1 MKKEIKTAGAPA
13 STRSEDRRALF
24 PPLTRAEMDARG
36 WEAPDFVY
44 VCGDAYVDHPSFGC
58 AIITRVL
65 EHAGFRVAVLA
76 QPDWHTAEDF
86 RRFGRPRL
94 GFLVSAG
101 NVDSMV
107 AHYTVSRRL
116 RGMDYYSPGGKPGR
130 RPDRASIVYANRI
143 REAWGDVPIILGGL
157 EASLRRLAHYD
168 YWDGKMRRGLLLDS
182 GADLLSYGMGER
194 ALVRIAQ
201 LLDRGVPVR
210 KIRDVRG
217 TVWVGREGDKIHF
230 PCLTLPAWQEVREG
244 GQAYAA
250 SFAEQYRQSDSVRG
264 QALVEPYDGCVLV
277 QNPPM
282 PPLEG
287 RELDEVYELPY
298 QRTWH
303 PDYDSAGGVPAIAEV
318 KFSITHNRGC
328 FGACNFC
335 AIAFHQGREV
345 RARSPESVLKEAEA
359 LTRLPDFKG
368 YIHDVGGPTANFR
381 APACDKQLK
390 HGVCPNRRCLSP
402 DPCPHLK
409 VDHSEYAGLLRDIEA
424 LPGVKRV
431 FVRSGIRFDYLLYD
445 KDPSFFRQLVERH
458 VSGQLKVAPEHCS
471 DHALVLMGKPRIA
484 VYEAFR
490 RRYFDL
496 CRACGKEQYL
506 VPYLM
511 SSHPGA
517 TLRDA
522 VEMAVWLKREGLNPE
537 QVQDFYPT
545 PGTVSTV
552 MYATGIHPLTGEE
565 VYVCRDPHEKRLQR
579 ALLQYANPK
588 NAPLVREAL
597 VRAGRQDLIGYAKD
611 CLVRPEEPARGS
623 QPPRKAAGASPFETE
638 EKNARKTPRGGK
650 TPAANRAAKG
660 GSPESK
666 APVASKTK
674 KNGLSDR
681 WAADTNRAE
690 KGSSRARKAPVAS
703 PFETAD
709 KNARKTPQV
718 RKASGTKAAAR
729 KEKSGTPAAKM
740 QPRKG
745 KK

>member
-13 STRSEDRRALF
+13 SVRSEDRRALF

-116 RGMDYYSPGGKPGR
+116 RGMDYYSPGGKMGH
-130 RPDRASIVYANRI
+130 RPDRATIVYTNRI

-168 YWDGKMRRGLLLDS
+168 YWDNKMRRGLLLDS

-230 PCLTLPAWQEVREG
+230 PHLTLPAWQEVREG

-282 PPLEG
+282 PPLGG

-303 PDYDSAGGVPAIAEV
+303 PDYDSVGGVPAIAEV
-318 KFSITHNRGC
+318 KFSLTHNRGC

-345 RARSPESVLKEAEA
+345 RARSPESVLHEAEQ

-381 APACDKQLK
+381 APACDKQLQ

-409 VDHSEYAGLLRDIEA
+409 VDHSEYAKLLRDIEA

-496 CRACGKEQYL
+496 CHACGKEQYL

-597 VRAGRQDLIGYAKD
+597 VRAGRQDLIGYTKD
-611 CLVRPEEPARGS
+611 CLVRPEEPART
-623 QPPRKAAGASPFETE
+623 QLM
-638 EKNARKTPRGGK
+638 RKTGRAK
-650 TPAANRAAKG
+650 SPAANRAAKG

-681 WAADTNRAE
+681 
-690 KGSSRARKAPVAS
+690 KASGAS
-703 PFETAD
+703 PFAKVGKKTA
-709 KNARKTPQV
+709 KKHPQ
-718 RKASGTKAAAR
+718 
-729 KEKSGTPAAKM
+729 
-740 QPRKG
+740 KG